1 MSCLFQVE
9 SGVDIIASSS
19 KKVYGARLN
28 KSLLAKDYSWQR
40 SLVEGKITYNIN
52 MDFSLIKNFKDS
64 LDNNQKKQFDILM
77 EVISTT
83 LPIEGIYADISAS
96 PNSIINQAQKTQAD
110 DILLEKFHQ
119 ILDLLNNNADKQ
131 KILAV
136 CQQTNIFN
144 GYEKQLT
151 KWIDEYVK

>member
-1 MSCLFQVE
+1 
-9 SGVDIIASSS
+9 
-19 KKVYGARLN
+19 
-28 KSLLAKDYSWQR
+28 
-40 SLVEGKITYNIN
+40 
-52 MDFSLIKNFKDS
+52 
-64 LDNNQKKQFDILM
+64 M